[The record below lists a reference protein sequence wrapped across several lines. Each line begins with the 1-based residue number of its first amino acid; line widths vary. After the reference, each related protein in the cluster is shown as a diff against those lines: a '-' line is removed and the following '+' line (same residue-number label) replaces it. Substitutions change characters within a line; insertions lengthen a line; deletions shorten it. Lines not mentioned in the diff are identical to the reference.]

1 MKRFLYILLVLPLL
15 ALVASCSDDD
25 KDLPKVSI
33 SVDYS
38 GAVEEDGVLVIT
50 QGQPFKIDAL
60 KVTSLDGKKATLGN
74 TTYYMDGEP
83 FYAIGVPPFGCEI
96 DTNTLP
102 VGEHVLS
109 FYTQVF
115 QVDKETGFALYG
127 LKLKVVAAEDTPGD
141 GGGTVTPDVR
151 TTANPK

>member
-15 ALVASCSDDD
+15 ALAASCSDDD

-38 GAVEEDGVLVIT
+38 GAVEEDGVLVLT
-50 QGQPFKIDAL
+50 QGQPFTIDAL
-60 KVTSLDGKKATLGN
+60 KVTPLDGKKATLGN

-83 FYAIGVPPFGCEI
+83 FYVIGVSPFGCEI

-102 VGEHVLS
+102 VGNH
-109 FYTQVF
+109 
-115 QVDKETGFALYG
+115 G
-127 LKLKVVAAEDTPGD
+127 L
-141 GGGTVTPDVR
+141 
-151 TTANPK
+151 